1 MEIYIVRHGR
11 TVWNKA
17 GLIQGSSDVEL
28 LQEGIDM
35 AIETGHGLATVKFDV
50 VYSSPLSRA
59 LHTAELIMEARSE
72 EDRKNIQI
80 NMNLSEMGFG
90 VCEGE
95 IYVPPGEEGGM
106 LEGFWDAPDTYV
118 APEGGDTFADIID
131 RAAAFIKYV
140 EEKHSD
146 NERILVVAHAAMN
159 QALMSVLEKREIKDF
174 WKYGKQLNC
183 AVAIAQRENGQWTI
197 NERNRLYYDHTA
209 VYK

>member
-28 LQEGIDM
+28 LQEGINM
-35 AIETGHGLATVKFDV
+35 AIETGQGLAEVEFNA

-59 LHTAELIMEARSE
+59 VNTAQLIMEARDE
-72 EDRKNIQI
+72 ESRVDIQVS
-80 NMNLSEMGFG
+80 MNLSEMGFG
-90 VCEGE
+90 VLEGE
-95 IYVPPGEEGGM
+95 KYVPPGEEGGL

-118 APEGGDTFADIID
+118 APEGGDSFADVIE
-131 RAAAFIKYV
+131 RAAAFVKHV
-140 EEKHSD
+140 ETVHSD
-146 NERILVVAHAAMN
+146 DERILVVAHAAMN

-183 AVAIAQRENGQWTI
+183 AVAIAERKNGHWII

-209 VYK
+209 VYR

>member
-17 GLIQGSSDVEL
+17 GLIQGSSDVAL

-35 AIETGHGLATVKFDV
+35 AIETGQGLAPVEFDA

-59 LHTAELIMEARSE
+59 VHTAELIMEARD
-72 EDRKNIQI
+72 EDARLDIQI

-106 LEGFWDAPDTYV
+106 LEGFWEAPDTYV
-118 APEGGDTFADIID
+118 APEGGDTFADVIE
-131 RAAAFIKYV
+131 RAAAFIEHV
-140 EEKHSD
+140 EKTHSD
-146 NERILVVAHAAMN
+146 DERILVVAHAAMN

-183 AVAIAQRENGQWTI
+183 AVAIAKREDGKWNI
-197 NERNRLYYDHTA
+197 HERNKLFYDHTA

>member
-11 TVWNKA
+11 TMWNKA

-35 AIETGHGLATVKFDV
+35 AIETGQGLASVEFDA

-59 LHTAELIMEARSE
+59 VNTAQLIMAARDQE
-72 EDRKNIQI
+72 QDIRID
-80 NMNLSEMGFG
+80 MRLSEMGFG

-106 LEGFWDAPDTYV
+106 LEGFWDAPETYV
-118 APEGGDTFADIID
+118 APEGGDTFEDVVR
-131 RAAAFIKYV
+131 RAAEFIGHV
-140 EEKHSD
+140 EKTHSD
-146 NERILVVAHAAMN
+146 DERILVVAHAAMN
-159 QALMSVLEKREIKDF
+159 QALMSVLEKREIKEF

-183 AVAIAQRENGQWTI
+183 AVAIACRDNGEWTI
-197 NERNRLYYDHTA
+197 HERNRIYYDHKA
-209 VYK
+209 VYR

>member
-17 GLIQGSSDVEL
+17 GLIQGSSDVAL

-35 AIETGHGLATVKFDV
+35 AVETGQGLASVDFDA

-59 LHTAELIMEARSE
+59 VHTAELIMEARDE
-72 EDRKNIQI
+72 ESRLDIQI

-118 APEGGDTFADIID
+118 APEGGDTFADVIE
-131 RAAAFIKYV
+131 RAAAFIEHV
-140 EEKHSD
+140 EKTHSD
-146 NERILVVAHAAMN
+146 DERILVVAHAAMN

-183 AVAIAQRENGQWTI
+183 AVAIAERENGEWTI
-197 NERNRLYYDHTA
+197 HERNKLFYDHTA
-209 VYK
+209 VYR

>member
-35 AIETGHGLATVKFDV
+35 AIETGQGLAEVEFNA

-59 LHTAELIMEARSE
+59 VKTAELIMEARDE
-72 EDRKNIQI
+72 ESRVDVQVS
-80 NMNLSEMGFG
+80 MNLSEMGFG
-90 VCEGE
+90 VLEGE
-95 IYVPPGEEGGM
+95 KYVPPGEEGGL

-118 APEGGDTFADIID
+118 APEGGDSFADVIE
-131 RAAAFIKYV
+131 RAAAFVKHV
-140 EEKHSD
+140 EAVHSD
-146 NERILVVAHAAMN
+146 DERILVVAHAAMN
-159 QALMSVLEKREIKDF
+159 QALMSVLEKREIRDF

-183 AVAIAQRENGQWTI
+183 AVAIAERKDGHWVI

>member
-1 MEIYIVRHGR
+1 MELYIVRHGR

-35 AIETGHGLATVKFDV
+35 AIETGQGLAEVEFDA

-59 LHTAELIMEARSE
+59 VHTAELIMEARD
-72 EDRKNIQI
+72 EDARQEIKI

-90 VCEGE
+90 VCEGQ

-106 LEGFWDAPDTYV
+106 LEGFWDAPDTYE
-118 APEGGDTFADIID
+118 APEGGDTFADVIK
-131 RAAAFIKYV
+131 RAAAFIRHV
-140 EEKHSD
+140 EETHSD
-146 NERILVVAHAAMN
+146 DERILIVAHAAMN

-183 AVAIAQRENGQWTI
+183 AVAIAERVDGQWI
-197 NERNRLYYDHTA
+197 IHERNRLYYDHTA

>member
-35 AIETGHGLATVKFDV
+35 AIETGKGLAEVEFDA

-59 LHTAELIMEARSE
+59 VHTAELIMEAREE
-72 EDRKNIQI
+72 EDRKDIQI
-80 NMNLSEMGFG
+80 NMHLSEMGFG

-106 LEGFWDAPDTYV
+106 LEGFWDSPDTYE
-118 APEGGDTFADIID
+118 APEGGDSFADVIE
-131 RAAAFIKYV
+131 RAAEFIKYV
-140 EEKHSD
+140 ESVHSD
-146 NERILVVAHAAMN
+146 DERILVVAHAAMN
-159 QALMSVLEKREIKDF
+159 QALMSVIEGREIKDF

-183 AVAIAQRENGQWTI
+183 AVAIAERENGEWVI
-197 NERNRLYYDHTA
+197 HERNRLYYDHTS
-209 VYK
+209 VYR

>member
-35 AIETGHGLATVKFDV
+35 AIETGRGLASVEFDA

-59 LHTAELIMEARSE
+59 VNTAQLIMEARE
-72 EDRKNIQI
+72 GTGRQDIQI
-80 NMNLSEMGFG
+80 DMRLSEMGFG

-106 LEGFWDAPDTYV
+106 LEGFWDAPETYV
-118 APEGGDTFADIID
+118 APEGGDTFADVIG
-131 RAAAFIKYV
+131 RAADFIRHV
-140 EEKHSD
+140 EEVHTD
-146 NERILVVAHAAMN
+146 EQRILLVAHAAMN

-183 AVAIAQRENGQWTI
+183 AVAIAHRENGEWKI
-197 NERNRLYYDHTA
+197 HERNRIYYDHTT
-209 VYK
+209 VYR